1 MSLLFSYIQSNI
13 HKFLAKITC
22 VFVPL
27 ENHVIITL
35 SIPVCVYPLASVLYT
50 VIDVSYGCRRSN
62 VIEGIISEFQR
73 GLEHTHTCNERDSE
87 GAKLLRIL
95 ETAAEP
101 EVLMAEMSTDQ
112 LNSFTKYRAKLEVG
126 FNCFDF

>member
-1 MSLLFSYIQSNI
+1 MLLLPSSL
-13 HKFLAKITC
+13 
-22 VFVPL
+22 
-27 ENHVIITL
+27 
-35 SIPVCVYPLASVLYT
+35 YPLASVLYT

-101 EVLMAEMSTDQ
+101 EVLMAEMSTEQ
-112 LNSFTKYRAKLEVG
+112 LNSFTKYRAKLEVDL
-126 FNCFDF
+126 FVLTF